1 MTDVN
6 LRVPGRPTSGARS
19 RRIRLVLVLA
29 NLALAFL
36 AAGCASS
43 PLHLGSPA
51 CETMQAQIKEKQKL
65 DAEVKALGKKARDDR
80 KAGDTAAAVAAETR
94 LEGLMEQQRFL
105 KDALDNTS
113 RDCSPVLK
121 DHEPVLDPALRE
133 KQRLEG
139 R

>member
-19 RRIRLVLVLA
+19 RRIRFLFATA
-29 NLALAFL
+29 NFALAFL

-43 PLHLGSPA
+43 PVHLGSPA
-51 CETMQAQIKEKQKL
+51 CQTMQAQIKEKQKL
-65 DAEVKALGKKARDDR
+65 DAQVKSLAKEARDYR
-80 KAGDTAAAVAAETR
+80 KASDTTAAIAAERR
-94 LEGLMEQQRFL
+94 LEGLIEQQRFL
-105 KDALDNTS
+105 KDALDQSS